1 MKPNLGLMEALI
13 RIACGMTICTVA
25 GSLYARKPW
34 SKMLL
39 FSIMFGGM
47 KLASGILRF
56 CPVTYMCEQ
65 QDTHEEK
72 AE

>member
-1 MKPNLGLMEALI
+1 MKPNIGLMEALI

-25 GSLYARKPW
+25 GSIYTRKPW
-34 SKMLL
+34 CKMML
-39 FSIMFGGM
+39 FSIMLGGM
-47 KLASGILRF
+47 KMASGILRF

-65 QDTHEEK
+65 QSTQKEK

>member
-1 MKPNLGLMEALI
+1 MKPNLGLMEALM
-13 RIACGMTICTVA
+13 RIACGMALCTVA

-39 FSIMFGGM
+39 LGIILGGL
-47 KLASGILRF
+47 KLGSGILRF
-56 CPVTYMCEQ
+56 CPVTYVCEQ
-65 QDTHEEK
+65 QNTYKEK

>member
-1 MKPNLGLMEALI
+1 
-13 RIACGMTICTVA
+13 
-25 GSLYARKPW
+25 KPW

-39 FSIMFGGM
+39 FGIMLGGL
-47 KLASGILRF
+47 KLGSGILRF

-65 QDTHEEK
+65 QNTHKEK